1 MKSIEEVKEYLIK
14 HRTDDLGSL
23 DLSGLEFDGIV
34 NFSRVKANVIFNEN
48 QTADRIYN
56 QNQKA
61 EDGIYNYFQK
71 AEKEIDNEGQKAEEI
86 RNDNQQLTP
95 QRKEYTI
102 KIIATDEQM
111 ERIKRIVNEEE

>member
-1 MKSIEEVKEYLIK
+1 MKSIEEVKEYLVRN
-14 HRTDDLGSL
+14 RTDDLGSL

-61 EDGIYNYFQK
+61 EDGIYNYY
-71 AEKEIDNEGQKAEEI
+71 QKAEEI
-86 RNDNQQLTP
+86 DNEYQIAVEINNDNQQLTT

-102 KIIATDEQM
+102 KIIATDEQI
-111 ERIKRIVNEEE
+111 ERIKRIVNEER